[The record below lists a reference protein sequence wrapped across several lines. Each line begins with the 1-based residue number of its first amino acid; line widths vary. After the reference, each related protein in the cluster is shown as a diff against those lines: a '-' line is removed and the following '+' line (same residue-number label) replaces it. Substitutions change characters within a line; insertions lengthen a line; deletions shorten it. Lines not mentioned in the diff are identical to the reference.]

1 MRSMRPLQ
9 RTLTRPFHPSSILP
23 STRVSTCVYV
33 YTRFRH
39 GLSPPLPCATSIS
52 FRSTRPTVCLNFS
65 RSVYTVAKPE
75 EKSFFLGSR
84 GGCARCMRP
93 RLRALPPVVRLSRHF
108 EIWDMSGW
116 LAGDLYGKIGEGG
129 NLLSFQVVKLEWD
142 LQKLKRDRLQGVYVG
157 L

>member
-1 MRSMRPLQ
+1 MRSMLPLQ

-65 RSVYTVAKPE
+65 RSVYTPWRNRRKKAF
-75 EKSFFLGSR
+75 SWDR
-84 GGCARCMRP
+84 GEDALDVC
-93 RLRALPPVVRLSRHF
+93 LRALPRVVRLSRHF